1 MLRAAWVFLSE
12 KRDIPVMNLQGSACL
27 TICRT
32 IIGFFLLSGLLG
44 IFPSY
49 AEKIDISGIPSSIQD
64 SAEEHL
70 RLGLDFFL
78 TDELDVAIDEFRE
91 SSRQRPGYAD
101 AYHNL
106 GVALA
111 KTGDLTGALAAW
123 SQAGRLDIQ
132 AGSLRYH
139 LSSLV
144 SYNYGIS
151 LVRDS
156 RLKEAMEQWQG
167 ALRLQPDFP
176 EAHYALGLG
185 YVAAGNPAPAVAHF
199 QEALHL
205 APDWPD
211 AYEALGLAYY
221 EAHEFDLAEQA
232 WRQALDLKPDLSKV
246 HANLGLLR
254 LQEGN
259 YQEAIRHSRDALAHQ
274 PALVAAHYNEGV
286 ALLAKGE
293 KAASVQALEMA
304 LSLDSRLTSA
314 RLLLGVVWSRM
325 GNWGKAASTWR
336 EALRQDPF
344 APDPDGVWL
353 HYNLGLAM
361 TAMGNV
367 DEAVTEFLAVAGQR
381 PEWAPGWSQLGS
393 ALMAKRQWGRAVE
406 ALETAVRLQPGWAH
420 LHFSIGKA
428 QAEQGK
434 LFQAVDSFQDAVE
447 LEPRFVDAWFHLGV
461 VLRAQN
467 RSDEAVEPLRQAA
480 EGGSAEAQSLLASM
494 YANGSGVDRNMPLA
508 MLWWFRSSR
517 ASTSDDITQTAKN
530 QLSHLRQGLHRH
542 LFSPNDRQDVLTG
555 FGLIRQDLHR
565 HVPLH
570 PLPVVVVN
578 GKVPWD
584 NLTPTG
590 PVLRW
595 VIEYALALDRSA
607 KDKLHAWYMEGEVGR
622 LVPAD
627 PQIRTYFIRTAK
639 EGDPFSCQMVRN
651 FAADSSNPANPDW
664 QTALRGCPEQPV
676 GPRF

>member
-1 MLRAAWVFLSE
+1 M
-12 KRDIPVMNLQGSACL
+12 MNLQGSACL
-27 TICRT
+27 RICRT

-91 SSRQRPGYAD
+91 AARQRPGYAD

-106 GVALA
+106 GVTLA
-111 KTGDLTGALAAW
+111 KTGDLNGALAAW
-123 SQAGRLDIQ
+123 SQAERLDVQ

-139 LSSLV
+139 LSALV
-144 SYNYGIS
+144 SFNYGIS
-151 LVRDS
+151 LVRDG

-167 ALRLQPDFP
+167 AIRIQPDFL

-185 YVAAGNPAPAVAHF
+185 YVAADNPIPAVAHF

-205 APDWPD
+205 APDWPNV
-211 AYEALGLAYY
+211 YEALGIAYY
-221 EAHEFDLAEQA
+221 ESHEYVLAEQA

-259 YQEAIRHSRDALAHQ
+259 YQEAIRHSQEALTLQ
-274 PALVAAHYNEGV
+274 PELVAAHYNAGV
-286 ALLAKGE
+286 ALFAKGNE
-293 KAASVQALEMA
+293 AASVEPLEMA

-314 RLLLGVVWSRM
+314 RLLLGVVWSRS
-325 GNWGKAASTWR
+325 GNWAQAASIWR

-344 APDPDGVWL
+344 ASDGVWL

-361 TAMGNV
+361 AAMGNV
-367 DEAVTEFLAVAGQR
+367 DEAAMEFLSVTGQR

-393 ALMAKRQWGRAVE
+393 ALLAKRQWGKAVD
-406 ALETAVRLQPGWAH
+406 ALETAARLQPGWAH
-420 LHFSIGKA
+420 LHFSLGKA
-428 QAEQGK
+428 HAEQGK
-434 LFQAVDSFQDAVE
+434 LSQAVSSFQRAVE
-447 LEPRFVDAWFHLGV
+447 LEPRFVEGWFHLGV

-467 RSDEAVEPLRQAA
+467 RSNEAVEPLRLAA
-480 EGGSAEAQSLLASM
+480 EGGSTEAQSLLASM
-494 YANGSGVDRNMPLA
+494 YANGSGVDRNMPMA

-517 ASTSDDITQTAKN
+517 TSISDEITQTAKD
-530 QLSHLRQGLHRH
+530 QLSRLRQGLHRH

-555 FGLIRQDLHR
+555 FGLIRQDLRR
-565 HVPLH
+565 HAPLRH
-570 PLPVVVVN
+570 LSAEVVN
-578 GKVPWD
+578 GKLLWE

-590 PVLRW
+590 PVLAW
-595 VIEYALALDRSA
+595 VIEHAMALDRSA
-607 KDKLHAWYMEGEVGR
+607 QDKLHAWYVDGEVGG

-627 PQIRTYFIRTAK
+627 HQIRTYFIRTAK
-639 EGDPFSCQMVRN
+639 EGDPFSCRVVRT
-651 FAADSSNPANPDW
+651 FAADSSNPSDSDLR
-664 QTALRGCPEQPV
+664 TALKGCPEQPV
-676 GPRF
+676 GPGL